1 MRKTAVQLLFLLLP
15 ALQVWGLTQPNIS
28 VIGDFRSF
36 TGDYKDDEGND
47 LLKSNN
53 WNSQLNSLELAFNGN
68 LNPYT
73 RADIYIA
80 NHGEG
85 FETEEAYVTFL
96 RGLPFKMQLK
106 AGQYLVDF
114 GRLNTV
120 HPHAYSFLDRPL
132 SHRVFF
138 GYDGFKDKGIQ
149 ASFLLPT
156 SFYSKLSLNLLAG
169 DLFEPH
175 SHGHEEEEVIID
187 TAMMEE
193 EHGHSERGT
202 KNPIFSSR
210 LSFFFPIGESGN
222 VDFGLSGLYGV
233 YQRHEEENL
242 DLKAQ
247 MGAIDM
253 KFKHKPSDYSAL
265 TLQSEMIF
273 AKHDIE
279 DEVTE
284 EVTDISTSGFWAS
297 IDYQFR
303 KQYNIGFKYDYA
315 PGIFDYTEEVDYGF
329 IPHEEENM
337 TGYAK
342 FDESNFT
349 QSFTLFAG
357 YMIMEETTLIR
368 AAYTKTMYDISES
381 LGIDRSD
388 HYTFALQVVWSLG
401 PHKPHDF

>member
-1 MRKTAVQLLFLLLP
+1 MKKTAVLLLFLLLP
-15 ALQVWGLTQPNIS
+15 AIQVWGLTQPNIS

-36 TGDYKDDEGND
+36 TGDYKDADDNK
-47 LLKSNN
+47 LLKSENFN
-53 WNSQLNSLELAFNGN
+53 TQLNSLELAFNGN

-96 RGLPFKMQLK
+96 RGLPFKMQVK

-120 HPHAYSFLDRPL
+120 HPHAYSFMDRPM
-132 SHRVFF
+132 SHRIYF
-138 GYDGFKDKGIQ
+138 GFDGFRDKGIQ
-149 ASFLLPT
+149 ASLLLPT
-156 SFYSKLSLNLLAG
+156 SFYSKLSFNLLAG

-175 SHGHEEEEVIID
+175 AHAHEAEVVDTTDEHGHE
-187 TAMMEE
+187 
-193 EHGHSERGT
+193 GRGT
-202 KNPIFSSR
+202 KKPIFSSR
-210 LSFFFPIGESGN
+210 LSFFLPVGEDGN
-222 VDFGLSGLYGV
+222 FDFGLSGLTGM
-233 YQRHEEENL
+233 YQKDAGEDVELNAKL
-242 DLKAQ
+242 GAVDLK
-247 MGAIDM
+247 
-253 KFKHKPSDYSAL
+253 FKQKPSDYSAV
-265 TLQSEMIF
+265 TLQTEVIF
-273 AKHDIE
+273 AKYDIHDE
-279 DEVTE
+279 LTE
-284 EVTDISTSGFWAS
+284 SVLSVSTNAFWAS

-329 IPHEEENM
+329 VPEEDENM
-337 TGYAK
+337 TAAAR

-357 YMIMEETTLIR
+357 YMIMEETTLLR

-381 LGIDRSD
+381 LGIVRSD
-388 HYTFALQVVWSLG
+388 HYTFSLQVVWSLG